1 MTDVLADPHRRA
13 IANLSIPRSVFDL
26 THTLAVDEHSQTL
39 SVDETHRLLE
49 QLVAQGLVVN
59 LGEHDDPARL
69 AHQVERSEAL
79 TMPDEKAATYAR
91 RVAMPRQQWRL
102 RGDTYMLTEPGLE
115 RLREPVAEARRFTTE
130 ELHSLVVEQAKHV
143 QHDARFD
150 GSIFDEQGGVLHDG
164 DLALAAPG
172 GYWLNPITGLM
183 CPLPRLLPEEFRV
196 WLGAVL
202 DDHERAWGDGSAEK
216 IRRAVGIAGGAGS
229 YADATEN
236 LILDADRGGTAYTVT
251 APTFISLSILAYTD
265 ADTGTTIE
273 DGSHKPTY
281 TGYAAKSVA
290 SADWNAASA
299 GSRTNANALIYAACT
314 AGSSIIVGMA
324 RSTAS
329 ASGTIIRYSTT
340 ASTTVSTTQTPPQFA
355 ASAIIDTLD

>member
-130 ELHSLVVEQAKHV
+130 ELHSSRQSTSSTT
-143 QHDARFD
+143 R
-150 GSIFDEQGGVLHDG
+150 VL
-164 DLALAAPG
+164 
-172 GYWLNPITGLM
+172 TG
-183 CPLPRLLPEEFRV
+183 RSSTSR
-196 WLGAVL
+196 
-202 DDHERAWGDGSAEK
+202 
-216 IRRAVGIAGGAGS
+216 
-229 YADATEN
+229 
-236 LILDADRGGTAYTVT
+236 
-251 APTFISLSILAYTD
+251 
-265 ADTGTTIE
+265 
-273 DGSHKPTY
+273 
-281 TGYAAKSVA
+281 
-290 SADWNAASA
+290 AASCMTA
-299 GSRTNANALIYAACT
+299 ISRSRRPAAT
-314 AGSSIIVGMA
+314 G
-324 RSTAS
+324 
-329 ASGTIIRYSTT
+329 
-340 ASTTVSTTQTPPQFA
+340 
-355 ASAIIDTLD
+355 